1 VPEVNL
7 RWKMKATTTPKRKNS
22 IRIGE
27 YSSGNEGG
35 DSKRK
40 GKLDW
45 WKERTGKNEIF
56 IVTQMAVLFKQ
67 TKKLKGG
74 PK

>member
-1 VPEVNL
+1 
-7 RWKMKATTTPKRKNS
+7 MKIGGKEQYHKNKNFITIRKF
-22 IRIGE
+22 
-27 YSSGNEGG
+27 SSGKEGG
-35 DSKRK
+35 DLKKS
-40 GKLDW
+40 KLDW

-74 PK
+74 SK